1 MEKLMQ
7 FPPNYVGV
15 LVAITGWTD
24 PRTGE
29 IVQPVTTAEIR
40 ESMETETA
48 LGAPLGK
55 RAIQNIVT
63 DLETMGL
70 LETWIESRGREGRV
84 KQHETTFEPQLGREI
99 MDNHPNFG

>member
-1 MEKLMQ
+1 MAKLTQ
-7 FPPNYVGV
+7 LPPNHVGV
-15 LVAITGWTD
+15 LVAITGWTN
-24 PRTGE
+24 PQTGE
-29 IVQPVTTAEIR
+29 IVQSVTTAKIR
-40 ESMETETA
+40 KSMERETA
-48 LGAPLGK
+48 LDAPFGK